1 MYITR
6 HPEASHP
13 EASQPEGSVIQITA
27 SRAALGLVFRLTSE
41 EGPMKRLCFLAVLIA
56 LTSAAHAGRS
66 ISFSVGSHRVH
77 IESSRHCRSVSCASM
92 SISRKLDWR
101 RKRDRYDDDRD
112 VAVPAKPAPPAPQ
125 TIPPPAPPATT
136 APAKA
141 IVAAPPP
148 AVYAQAASRSQIIA
162 APPPPPPVEQVLI
175 PVPPP
180 PPTAKPVETV
190 QPAPQVER
198 VTHQAE
204 EEPSDSP
211 IGDWQTEGKGTVR
224 VAKCGNA
231 LCGFVLSSSNEK
243 GEAILINMKPKTEKQ
258 WTGGVYSQ
266 DSGET
271 YYGTMSMKGI
281 NTLRVEACALGR
293 FYCSGNNWSR
303 ITRRADSLVTSWQ
316 TLSGSRS

>member
-1 MYITR
+1 
-6 HPEASHP
+6 
-13 EASQPEGSVIQITA
+13 
-27 SRAALGLVFRLTSE
+27 
-41 EGPMKRLCFLAVLIA
+41 MKRFCFLAVLIA
-56 LTSAAHAGRS
+56 LSSSAHAGRS

-92 SISRKLDWR
+92 SISRRLDWR
-101 RKRDRYDDDRD
+101 RKRDRYNDDRD

-125 TIPPPAPPATT
+125 TISPPAPPATT
-136 APAKA
+136 VPAKT

-148 AVYAQAASRSQIIA
+148 AVYTTAASRSQIV
-162 APPPPPPVEQVLI
+162 APPPPPASPPVEQVSI
-175 PVPPP
+175 PAPPSP
-180 PPTAKPVETV
+180 PDAKPVEAA

-198 VTHQAE
+198 VSHQAE
-204 EEPSDSP
+204 DEPSDTP

-224 VAKCGNA
+224 IAKCGNA
-231 LCGFVLSSSNEK
+231 LCGFVLGSSNEK
-243 GEAILINMKPKTEKQ
+243 GEAILINMKPKTERQ

-281 NTLRVEACALGR
+281 NTLRVEACAFGR

-303 ITRRADSLVTSWQ
+303 ITRRADGLLTWQ
-316 TLSGSRS
+316 KTAEPRA